1 MAREKYNKTKKDSV
15 YWYKDNEG
23 KKKYAY
29 RYKYY
34 DHNGKRIE
42 KSSRNFNSIEECERA
57 LIEVK
62 AKVLD
67 GNVTQLDKMQTTL
80 SEWFTIWLDSKK
92 KKIKVTTYSQYE
104 CFFRLYLN
112 PLLGHYKLKQL
123 TKMVVQ
129 HDLVD
134 DMIERGLSEKTIRNT
149 VTTLNSSLIA
159 AVEEEYLDRRR
170 FTSLDYR
177 GAKPIRKMDT
187 LTEEELNQLIYLA
200 KTDCNISQFTVLF
213 TIANTGMRKGESLAL
228 TWNDIDFDNN
238 LISISRTRDFHS
250 TRTAKTKNSIR
261 TIEMNDELVK
271 VLRKYRSWCIETKLT
286 QGKKLQETDYVFIS
300 RSGEPVSYPYP
311 NLALNKIIEK
321 HKFREISIHTLRH
334 TVASILVGNG
344 VPVPTVAKILG
355 DTINVVNEVY
365 SHSLERKEKEATQIL
380 GNIAKMQ

>member
-1 MAREKYNKTKKDSV
+1 MAREKYYKTKKDSI

-29 RYKYY
+29 RYKFH

-42 KSSRNFNSIEECERA
+42 RSSRKFNSIEECERA

-62 AKVLD
+62 AQVLN

-80 SEWFTIWLDSKK
+80 SEWFTIWLESKK
-92 KKIKVTTYSQYE
+92 KKIKVSTYSQYE

-187 LTEEELNQLIYLA
+187 LTEKELNQLIYLT
-200 KTDCNISQFTVLF
+200 KTYCNASQFTVIF
-213 TIANTGMRKGESLAL
+213 TIASTGMRKGESLAL
-228 TWNDIDFDNN
+228 CWKDIDFDNKT
-238 LISISRTRDFHS
+238 ISISRTRDYHS
-250 TRTAKTKNSIR
+250 TRSAKTKNSIR
-261 TIEMNDELVK
+261 TIDMNDELVNT
-271 VLRKYRSWCIETKLT
+271 LRRYRSWCIETKLT
-286 QGKKLQETDYVFIS
+286 QGNKLKETDYVFIS
-300 RSGEPVSYPYP
+300 RSGEPVCYHYP
-311 NLALNKIIEK
+311 NWALRKIIDK
-321 HKFREISIHTLRH
+321 HQFREITIHTLRH

-365 SHSLERKEKEATQIL
+365 SHSLERKEKEAIEIL
-380 GNIAKMQ
+380 GNIANLK

>member
-1 MAREKYNKTKKDSV
+1 MAREKYNKTKKDSI

-29 RYKYY
+29 RYKFY
-34 DHNGKRIE
+34 DQHGKRSE

-62 AKVLD
+62 ATVLN
-67 GNVTQLDKMQTTL
+67 GNITQLDKMQITL
-80 SEWFTIWLDSKK
+80 SEWFSIWLELKK
-92 KKIKVTTYSQYE
+92 KKIKVSTYSQYE
-104 CFFRLYLN
+104 SFFRLYLN
-112 PLLGHYKLKQL
+112 PLIGHHKLKHL

-134 DMIERGLSEKTIRNT
+134 EMIDRGLSEKTIRNT

-159 AVEEEYLDRRR
+159 AVEEEFLDRRR

-187 LTEEELNQLIYLA
+187 LTEEELKQLIILA
-200 KTDCNISQFTVLF
+200 KTTCNISQYTILL
-213 TIANTGMRKGESLAL
+213 TIAQTGMRKGESLAL
-228 TWNDIDFDNN
+228 CWKDIDFENN
-238 LISISRTRDFHS
+238 QISISRTRDYQS
-250 TRTAKTKNSIR
+250 TRSAKTKNSIR
-261 TIEMNDELVK
+261 TIDMNDELAK
-271 VLRKYRSWCIETKLT
+271 VLRRYRSWCIEIKLT
-286 QGKKLQETDYVFIS
+286 HGYKLKESDYVFIS
-300 RSGEPVSYPYP
+300 RSGEPVCDHYP
-311 NLALNKIIEK
+311 NWALNKIIEK
-321 HKFREISIHTLRH
+321 HNFREITIHTLRH

-365 SHSLERKEKEATQIL
+365 SHSLERKEKEAIEIL
-380 GNIAKMQ
+380 GNIANLK